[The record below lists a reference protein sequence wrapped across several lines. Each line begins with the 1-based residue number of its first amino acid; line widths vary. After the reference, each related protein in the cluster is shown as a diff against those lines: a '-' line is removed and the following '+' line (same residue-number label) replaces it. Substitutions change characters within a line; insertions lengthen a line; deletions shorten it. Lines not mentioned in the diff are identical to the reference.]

1 MNFLVIPASYPCN
14 VNVSKIANCPP
25 AILYAPY
32 NFYTRY
38 PPETTKFWNLKNL
51 LTLDSW
57 LAYLTTIIIVI
68 FSLKLS
74 SYFGQRLGLKTITEE
89 IALVPFRFLYFCL
102 LIDIIFFLQNI
113 NY

>member
-51 LTLDSW
+51 LTLESW

-89 IALVPFRFLYFCL
+89 IALVPFR
-102 LIDIIFFLQNI
+102 
-113 NY
+113 